1 MDEIMVKPQQLISY
15 AQEMESLKKRMD
27 AAVSASEST
36 VGQMSQVWEDA
47 NHEQFD
53 ADFRSLI
60 AYFREF
66 SKNLTDAADKA
77 RRHAELM
84 ARAGK

>member
-53 ADFRSLI
+53 ADFR
-60 AYFREF
+60 AVTARFREF
-66 SKNLTDAADKA
+66 SKELDKAADKA